1 MFHLFQILCLRFII
15 MLAKLS
21 PQYKF
26 MFLLQNSDLRENDHI
41 KHLFN
46 QQTEGSWPDN
56 RATQGPTISPKNQP
70 PYSDHHRLPQLWRS
84 ITLVFKPL

>member
-1 MFHLFQILCLRFII
+1 

-26 MFLLQNSDLRENDHI
+26 MFLLQNSDLRGNDHI

-56 RATQGPTISPKNQP
+56 RATQSSTISPKNQP